1 MACLLSDGIYELAEL
16 TAITEITGAGFVGVA
31 NSTKVLRVDEGGTS

>member
-31 NSTKVLRVDEGGTS
+31 NRSYSPELVAVT